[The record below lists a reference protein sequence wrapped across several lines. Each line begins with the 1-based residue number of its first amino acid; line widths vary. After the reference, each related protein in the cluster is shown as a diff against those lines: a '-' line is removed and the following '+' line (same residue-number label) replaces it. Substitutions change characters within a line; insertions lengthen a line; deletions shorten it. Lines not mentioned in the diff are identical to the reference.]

1 MTQLTQTVYNRMSH
15 KKERIIIETMI
26 DKIDK
31 IDRIN

>member
-1 MTQLTQTVYNRMSH
+1 MSQLTQIVYNRMSH
-15 KKERIIIETMI
+15 KKEWIIIEAMV